1 MIYIFAFLKNVV
13 YGTSIFFTQ
22 GLTKNVDVLDVLAL
36 RFLMSFAVLWVLK
49 VTGVLK
55 IKVGIRELC
64 TKRHRRA
71 PFIKALLLAALF
83 EPVLYMLFETLGVS
97 MTTGITAGVL
107 LSLNPISGCIAES
120 LILKEK
126 TTTLQKFFLGIGIVG
141 VIYIAVNTN
150 TSTGQ
155 DTLLGII
162 FILLAVVT
170 GSLYLVFSR
179 KSSSSFSSMEIT
191 YVSAML
197 GMIAF
202 NFINI
207 VRHIYSGNITKY
219 FVPYMSAE
227 NITGFVFLAV
237 ISTIVATGMN
247 NYALRKMQVST
258 MSAFGGISTL
268 VTIAVG
274 VIFRGE
280 HLEYFH
286 FIGLVLIVARM
297 VGVSYIDMQKHK
309 FMKN

>member
-22 GLTKNVDVLDVLAL
+22 GLTENVDVLDVLAL
-36 RFLMSFAVLWVLK
+36 RFLMSFVVMWTLK
-49 VTGVLK
+49 VSGILK
-55 IKVGIRELC
+55 IKVGIKELC
-64 TKRHRRA
+64 KKGHNRA
-71 PFIKALLLAALF
+71 PFVKALLLAALF

-126 TTTLQKFFLGIGIVG
+126 TTSLQKFFLGIGIIG

-150 TSTGQ
+150 TSAGK
-155 DTLLGII
+155 DTALGII
-162 FILLAVVT
+162 FILLAVIT

-179 KSSSSFSSMEIT
+179 KSSSNFSSMEIT

-197 GMIAF
+197 GMAVF

-207 VRHIYSGNITKY
+207 IRHIYAGNMKNY
-219 FVPYMSAE
+219 FAPYMSRG
-227 NITGFVFLAV
+227 NLTGFIFLAV

-258 MSAFGGISTL
+258 MSAFGGVSTL

-274 VIFRGE
+274 VIFADE
-280 HLEYFH
+280 QLKLYHL
-286 FIGLVLIVARM
+286 IGLVLIVARM
-297 VGVSYIDMQKHK
+297 VGVSYIECR
-309 FMKN
+309 KNT